1 MAILQNIRVKFGVVI
16 SVIIA
21 LALLSFIIDPST
33 LETALQS
40 MSKKYDVGQIAG
52 KRISY
57 TDFQEEVD
65 KFTKINELMT
75 GSTAPS
81 EETRQQ
87 IYDAAWQSL
96 LDKNLFVKNANA
108 AGIKV
113 GEDEMVDL
121 TSGEHV
127 SPLLA
132 QNQVFHDETG
142 TFSVDNLVN
151 FVQSIDMD
159 QTGTYKNY
167 WDYLQNTIYTQQ
179 FYTKYGSLFAG
190 SDVVNPVQLERA
202 LAENNVVAD
211 IEYVMKPFDY
221 AADSTLEVSGKE
233 ITDYYN
239 SHKNFFLQNANRDAE
254 YVVFEVRPSD
264 ADVAA
269 ASSDILAAMDEFSTT
284 TNMRN
289 FLTRNSDR
297 AYSEYWYKDGDLIT
311 VNTDVDDF
319 VSSNNSGVS
328 PVYNNGNSFF
338 AARIMDRKMV
348 PDSVYVRHILLQG
361 TNARSL
367 ADSLMQVLAKGGN
380 FSSLAAEFS
389 TDQSSAADGE
399 LGNIGWMTQS
409 YMIPGFESVITAQ
422 VRKPFVLNTQYGT
435 HVVEVTR
442 TTKPVAKKQVAILE
456 KTAIASRETFNEYYA
471 QANRFATIANGTLEG
486 YLKAVDSL
494 GVYSHPASSTL
505 ESTSSYGAID
515 QAKEVTRW
523 IFDAKEGKASNIITV
538 NNNYFFIVA
547 LKKVH
552 DEGYMPLR
560 EAAGNIRMELLTR
573 KRAEKL
579 QKEIAEKIAGMTDM
593 QDIADALETEIFP
606 LEAVS
611 FSNSPMTESVVLG
624 AASALPVGQIGKPVA
639 GSLGV
644 YVVKVNDRHE
654 ESFYTEE
661 DARNYETQKAQYASQ
676 MILPVMSEEAEVKDH
691 RARFF

>member
-52 KRISY
+52 KRVSY
-57 TDFQEEVD
+57 TDFQEEID
-65 KFTKINELMT
+65 KYTKINELLT
-75 GSTAPS
+75 GSTAQN
-81 EETRQQ
+81 EETHQQ
-87 IYDAAWQSL
+87 IRDAAWQSM

-121 TSGEHV
+121 TSGENV

-132 QNQVFHDETG
+132 QNQVFYDETG
-142 TFSVDNLVN
+142 NFSVDNLVN

-159 QTGTYKNY
+159 QTGTYKTY

-179 FYTKYGSLFAG
+179 YYNKYGSLFAQ
-190 SDVVNPVQLERA
+190 SNVVNPVQLERA
-202 LAENNVVAD
+202 LEENNLVSD
-211 IEYVMKPFDY
+211 LEYVLAPYDY
-221 AADSTLEVSGKE
+221 AQDTTIEISGKE
-233 ITDYYN
+233 ISDYYN
-239 SHKNFFLQNANRDAE
+239 SHKKFFLQNANRDAE
-254 YVVFEVRPSD
+254 YVVFEVKPSD
-264 ADVAA
+264 ADIAA
-269 ASSDILAAMDEFSTT
+269 ASDDIVAAMEEFSTT

-297 AYSEYWYKDGDLIT
+297 AYSEYWYKDGELIT
-311 VNTDVDDF
+311 VNAEVDAF
-319 VSSNNSGVS
+319 VSANNSGVS
-328 PVYNNGNSFF
+328 PVFSAGNDFF

-361 TNARSL
+361 TDARSL
-367 ADSLMQVLAKGGN
+367 ADSLMQVAAKGGN
-380 FSSLAAEFS
+380 FAALAAEFS

-399 LGNIGWMTQS
+399 LGNIGWMTQN
-409 YMIPGFESVITAQ
+409 YMIPGFEPVITAQ
-422 VRKPFVLNTQYGT
+422 VGKPFVLNTQYGT

-456 KTAIASRETFNEYYA
+456 KTAIASRETFNDYYA

-486 YLKAVDSL
+486 YLRAVDSL
-494 GVYSHPASSTL
+494 GVYSHPANSTL
-505 ESTSSYGAID
+505 ESTDSYGAID

-523 IFDAKEGKASNIITV
+523 IFDNKEGKASNIITV

-547 LKKVH
+547 VKKIRE
-552 DEGYMPLR
+552 EGYMPLR

-573 KRAEKL
+573 KRSEKL
-579 QKEIAEKIAGMTDM
+579 QQEVADKIAGMTDM
-593 QDIADALETEIFP
+593 QAIADALESEIYP

-611 FSNSPMTESVVLG
+611 LSNSPMTEAVVLG
-624 AASALPVGQIGKPVA
+624 AATSLPVGQISKPVA
-639 GSLGV
+639 GSYGV
-644 YVVKVNDRHE
+644 YVVRVNDRHE

-661 DARNYETQKAQYASQ
+661 DARNYESQKAQYSSQ